1 MSICG
6 PLRLFSPYAPISHCE
21 LSVALC
27 VTDVRFGWLCIFVSL
42 AGGHRAWTER
52 TIQLRSHRRSP
63 TYSMFRALAKFHGDT
78 GKEFLA
84 GTVNTVMDAIVMS
97 MVRDGPLVSSIIW
110 VRWAADGRCTGVSS
124 IAEVGYSTSWT
135 VVRGCPSMSSQTAHP
150 PTRSFTRICPP
161 RWMGVMW

>member
-1 MSICG
+1 MVVYI
-6 PLRLFSPYAPISHCE
+6 RLVGRWTPSMDGAYDPASQPSPFP
-21 LSVALC
+21 
-27 VTDVRFGWLCIFVSL
+27 
-42 AGGHRAWTER
+42 
-52 TIQLRSHRRSP
+52 
-63 TYSMFRALAKFHGDT
+63 YSMFRALAKFHGDT

-84 GTVNTVMDAIVMS
+84 GTVNTLMDAIVMS